1 MNRRLWLVLG
11 SVLILVVALVVR
23 NQVKVYDNR
32 QARAQLAQTAQVAE
46 IQVPEEVVPP
56 VEDIRRA
63 LFDLLQPVALANCD
77 LQRFGEANDG
87 GYLMCGNLLG
97 DVQAGYSYGISG
109 YDQWGCDVS
118 TKLGVRVHQYDCF
131 DTRQPACPGGDTI
144 FHAECIADS
153 THVQDGRPFD
163 TFQNQFARNGDA
175 GKRLVLKI
183 DVEGAEWDAFLHAP
197 EEILEQFD
205 QIAVEFHW
213 TDEHKYV
220 KVVERLTQRFHVAH
234 LHFNNFSC
242 VGHLTPFPGW
252 AYEVLFVNKRIGVV
266 DPSRRAGGP
275 HPQDAPNN
283 PAAPDCQVG
292 PR

>member
-1 MNRRLWLVLG
+1 MNRRLKLVMV
-11 SVLILVVALVVR
+11 SVLILVTALVFR
-23 NQVKVYDNR
+23 NQVKVYYNR
-32 QARAQLAQTAQVAE
+32 QARAQVAQAQAPEDGVLPVAE
-46 IQVPEEVVPP
+46 I
-56 VEDIRRA
+56 RRTM
-63 LFDLLQPVALANCD
+63 FDLLQPVALANCD

-87 GYLMCGNLLG
+87 GYVMCGNLLSE
-97 DVQAGYSYGISG
+97 VQAGYSYGIAG

-118 TKLGVRVHQYDCF
+118 TKLGVPVHQYDCF
-131 DTRQPACPGGDTI
+131 DTQQPACPSGDTI

-163 TFQNQFARNGDA
+163 TFQKQLARNGDA

-197 EEILEQFD
+197 EDVLEQFD

-213 TDEHKYV
+213 TDEPKYLE
-220 KVVERLTQRFHVAH
+220 VVERLTERFHVAH

-242 VGHLTPFPGW
+242 VDHLAPFTAW
-252 AYEVLFVNKRIGVV
+252 AYEVLFVSKRIGVV

-283 PAAPDCQVG
+283 PAAPDCQAG